1 MKRLESEIER
11 ERKEESFFGAHIL
24 YKLILYQTL
33 DCEDVKLSFDFRQ
46 FEDILRLVAFEQTIY
61 KCNPY
66 GVSRSQ
72 K

>member
-11 ERKEESFFGAHIL
+11 ERKKVFFGAHIL
-24 YKLILYQTL
+24 YKLILYETL
-33 DCEDVKLSFDFRQ
+33 DYEDVKLIFDFRQ

-61 KCNPY
+61 KCNPS
-66 GVSRSQ
+66 GVFRSP